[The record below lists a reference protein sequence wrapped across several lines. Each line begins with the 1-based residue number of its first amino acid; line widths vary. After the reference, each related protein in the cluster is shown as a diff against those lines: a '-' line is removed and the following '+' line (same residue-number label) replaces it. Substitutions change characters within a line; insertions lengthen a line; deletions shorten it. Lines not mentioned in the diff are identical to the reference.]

1 MSEQA
6 KESLEDDNMSFWDH
20 LEILRWALFRVLC
33 VFFLFFVL
41 LLWAMPHIFDRFV
54 LGPTS
59 DDFFVYRLLTEWT
72 HGMISFAEGFNVQ
85 IININ
90 VASQFMTHINT
101 SMAFAAVLTFPVLVY
116 EMWKYIRPALFD
128 NEVRH
133 VRSALLGGTFM
144 FYLGCTIGYLL
155 VFPFCFRFLAEY
167 QLSPNIENQINLQ
180 SYINNFTM
188 LITVMGIVF
197 EMPLVAWLLS
207 NIGLLHKSFLKDYK
221 RHAII
226 ILLVLSAFITPS
238 GDPFTLML
246 VFVPLYLLYETSI
259 VVVKDDP
266 AEEES

>member
-1 MSEQA
+1 
-6 KESLEDDNMSFWDH
+6 
-20 LEILRWALFRVLC
+20 
-33 VFFLFFVL
+33 
-41 LLWAMPHIFDRFV
+41 
-54 LGPTS
+54 
-59 DDFFVYRLLTEWT
+59 
-72 HGMISFAEGFNVQ
+72 
-85 IININ
+85 
-90 VASQFMTHINT
+90 
-101 SMAFAAVLTFPVLVY
+101 
-116 EMWKYIRPALFD
+116 
-128 NEVRH
+128 
-133 VRSALLGGTFM
+133 
-144 FYLGCTIGYLL
+144 
-155 VFPFCFRFLAEY
+155 
-167 QLSPNIENQINLQ
+167 
-180 SYINNFTM
+180 M